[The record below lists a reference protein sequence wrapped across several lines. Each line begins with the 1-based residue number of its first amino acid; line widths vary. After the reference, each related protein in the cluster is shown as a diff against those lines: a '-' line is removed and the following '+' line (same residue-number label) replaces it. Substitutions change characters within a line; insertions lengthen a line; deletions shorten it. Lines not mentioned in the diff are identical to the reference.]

1 MRIGVML
8 RHYDQHGGGVRVY
21 TKALLDY
28 LISHPAGHEYVLF
41 FRNPALLGTYRAPH
55 VEEVCVNGGSVLTW
69 DQVGLPRALRRHG
82 VDVLFNPKYSVP
94 LSGNYP
100 AVWVCHGLDW
110 YVMPWASRFIDR
122 LSHRFLVP
130 RYAARAS
137 AVIAVSEVTRE
148 HVIEFLRVPPER
160 VTTVYTAIED
170 LFRVRLP
177 EEVLNSVRQSYGLPE
192 RYVLYAGAVYPPKNF
207 TRLVQ
212 AYARV
217 GPARGISLVVAGGQN
232 RFLSKHELGEP
243 ARLRL
248 GDWVKWT
255 GWVDAGTLAAFYQM
269 AEALLMPSLFESFG
283 LPIVEAMACGCPVVT
298 SDCYGAR
305 EIAAGAAVLV
315 DPASVEAIAGGLERI
330 LREEALRTQLIEH
343 GYRRSSLF
351 TWERC
356 ASQTLHVLECAAGA
370 ASIPALRHRAPR

>member
-55 VEEVCVNGGSVLTW
+55 VTEVCVGGRSVLTW

-82 VDVLFNPKYSVP
+82 VDLLFNPKYSVP
-94 LSGNYP
+94 LSGGYP

-110 YVMPWASRFIDR
+110 YVMPWASRLIDR

-148 HVIEFLRVPPER
+148 HVIEFLHVPPER

-170 LFRVRLP
+170 LFRVRLD
-177 EEVLNSVRQSYGLPE
+177 ENALSRVRRSYDLPE

-207 TRLVQ
+207 TRM
-212 AYARV
+212 A
-217 GPARGISLVVAGGQN
+217 
-232 RFLSKHELGEP
+232 
-243 ARLRL
+243 
-248 GDWVKWT
+248 
-255 GWVDAGTLAAFYQM
+255 TLAAFYQ
-269 AEALLMPSLFESFG
+269 AAQALLMPSLFESFG
-283 LPIVEAMACGCPVVT
+283 LPIVEAMASGCPVVT
-298 SDCYGAR
+298 SNCYGAK
-305 EIAAGAAVLV
+305 EVATDAALLV
-315 DPASVEAIAGGLERI
+315 DPTSVAAIAEGLERVLTDAG
-330 LREEALRTQLIEH
+330 LRQQLIER
-343 GYRRSSLF
+343 GFVRSSMF

-356 ASQTLHVLECAAGA
+356 GNQTLRILERAAGA
-370 ASIPALRHRAPR
+370 